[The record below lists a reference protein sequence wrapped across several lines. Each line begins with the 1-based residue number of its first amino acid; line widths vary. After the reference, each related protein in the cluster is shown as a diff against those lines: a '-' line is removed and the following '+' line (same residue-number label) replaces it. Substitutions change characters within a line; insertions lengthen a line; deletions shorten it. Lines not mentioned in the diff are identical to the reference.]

1 MNESNQKLYN
11 LLVERGL
18 YTKSYDEF
26 TTQFQPVEKQGKLY
40 NLLQDEQLYSKS
52 YEEFKQQFFPVTPED
67 PQKKKDGASES
78 DASPS
83 YGLEPGTLGW
93 SLAKF
98 ATRFT
103 PHYLQPFAGKV
114 ADRMEAQ
121 EEALMDAGMLED
133 FNRYDFGDF
142 DASSVAAD
150 AQKRTKAR
158 TANVYEELGRD
169 EEFRLG
175 LAKIDEKNVG
185 DRVVVS
191 ARPNIGVRSDF
202 QQVNVRDREL
212 TQKDIDREKE
222 QFIAK
227 AFGEKITE
235 FNQGELKQ
243 SILDNLTPEQREDKE
258 FLAMLSDKLYYHAGV
273 NADLDGDG
281 RYNDQPLVQDAITAF
296 DSSLQS
302 IVDGLN
308 VPIMMATME
317 EEELKEAFA
326 DMNKTAEV
334 RGRLQTRYDSGIT
347 ESYGQGDI
355 FNGTKQLLTGLAGA
369 APSIAIST
377 TGIGGAAVLGVSGG
391 FRSWAEVAYDDKF
404 TNDYGRYG
412 YAIANGVGDFAFAAI
427 GSAIFKGSQQ
437 AAMRAFEAGAK
448 SAKDA
453 GKFMTKEMIK
463 GYAYRKGIAFSSEF
477 LEEASVE
484 LATSYFRAIGQGK
497 EFDLAANIGNIIDAG
512 LIGGFAGVSIDVM
525 GNRSGRVK
533 AASNARAN
541 LAAETQRQL
550 ESHRAQLQRE
560 LAGYAT
566 GDPRT
571 QEIQAEINRINSDI
585 ESIVRGRE
593 DFYTMMSVRHEA
605 DFREMQALDA
615 EIERMAARLNED
627 GISSEE
633 RSVLEERQKSAI
645 KRRLEIQQAHIEES
659 VELNQE
665 ESESLFSG
673 SVRDAMSAIDEEL
686 GAARNAAE
694 YLRDRM
700 GTQDPPSQ
708 AAVDKA
714 NETVN
719 DLTQRKR
726 DIQKLIGEIE
736 QARSEARSARAEAQ
750 TEGGDIEAF
759 NEAMD
764 KVAVLESALAEA
776 SGINGRTV
784 SGPSRFVGDILDIN
798 AQIANRSTPQWTEA
812 NIEAMENSGLTR
824 DQIEGILQSENYAM
838 ITAENPN
845 NRAISDESNAANNKR
860 AEEYIKS
867 LGLDYHKIIGR
878 YDGKGENSFLVEGM
892 TREQAA
898 EFARQFDQE
907 SIAHRDGLVLRDG
920 SMQMFNEGVGFDNSL
935 DNFFSALKD
944 SEGNAVRFAKPLSD
958 KFVDKDGNEI
968 SSQDFEN
975 RVRDL
980 ESNMQTIEDYI
991 VEQVT
996 KQDSEAKSEEVNVN
1010 QRRSTPQGSME
1021 VTLKNGAKVGDPGI
1035 VNKNEAK
1042 TINNLYKLF
1051 HNLYGGDVRMVIIP
1065 EGSASDVMGE
1075 GNGGLFYEMLDG
1087 VPTIHLSPST
1097 VRENAAFESEVAKG
1111 YGKKYR
1117 TKSFAETVVEEVA
1130 HAVIGPSFETLPENV
1145 QRKLEERA
1153 FEIARSANDGGALEY
1168 RLQAKKSSYEAMGDP
1183 RGDALVRE
1191 EVVLDLISFLSGGGE
1206 KVKLG
1211 IADKVRLLVN
1221 DILVRAGLAKDMT
1234 LKDPNSIFRVA
1245 AQLNA
1250 ARKTGATFDANV
1262 KKGTDADTKASR
1274 SVNPFTI
1281 EKGSD
1286 GKVTVKLLEAVY
1298 AYRNGIKKDV
1308 GSREVTRKFNDKY
1321 HFVNWWKKATN
1332 FGADQH
1338 YSRFQTEDGK
1348 DINMSSV
1355 KKGFGRD
1362 QQPTGDVVND
1372 ALEIYKQRV
1381 LEAERQGLIDSDA
1394 KRMMLNNYYGVKRRY
1409 KGAEASQKAS
1419 FENYAKQMNDEA
1431 EAMLN
1436 RVSDRTGK
1444 GFDFDQ
1450 DTPSA
1455 KASQMLKFDLTEK
1468 GKYLSLVQKGDALS
1482 RRYGINFD
1490 PSNKAL
1496 TRMLHSSVA
1505 KETYGIDYD
1514 NQSEAEVT
1522 KRTTDALLGL
1532 VRSYYGTVGQRLDMF
1547 GSDPIEFFTRDKEQA
1562 KIDVSNMIKAMEG
1575 EVDSSEEGML
1585 VAYQFVKSCC
1595 SVGNR
1600 ARPNIDLA
1608 KQIMIE
1614 SARWRSRG
1622 GETYIDPRIIQDIRT
1637 GSSSAGLDI
1646 SGVPGVRRETIAD
1659 NLAKLNGQL
1668 ENFQTTDGQYNIVQF
1683 FDAMNQVDATAK
1695 SGAKR
1700 FVAQSAFSEKVGAF
1714 ALNLNGN
1721 EEAMTIDSH
1730 MGRTILQL
1738 LGNYN
1743 TFDGVMDRHR
1753 DKLASMTEMPAPK
1766 DLFELESYDRDLIER
1781 AGNLAGKSDESVRK
1795 KLERM
1800 LESIAG
1806 EDKPIPT
1813 NYKKRRVM
1821 ETVIANVAN
1830 EMGMPISQFTQLLF
1844 ADGQVMRG
1852 RTAGPGLYEDFATAA
1867 EQSRLMEDM
1876 TETERR
1882 QAKLDNLLVS
1892 ATNEAEA
1899 EARRRENL
1907 KKQLEATESPMP
1919 TALDEVKASS
1929 QLSFDFVPKQNADES
1944 PLYRRR
1950 TASEALQVSNGV
1962 RISDSTVRDALG
1974 TDATSRR
1981 ILGKK
1986 AQIAEGQ
1993 QVGVRLNLNVMK
2005 NTGVPVQTLHN
2016 KNATGEA
2023 LRYAGVV
2030 TVKDP
2035 VLAVNQKARRK
2046 IFSFQENKFPMASVN
2061 GGFLTDKI
2069 SESNFD
2075 GVKAFFNP
2083 LKHNVFVDAQGRP
2096 IKSAGEATIVGNTV
2110 YLRGDIE
2117 YYDYNDPILR
2127 EGRTES
2133 PEQKAKRIERGPK
2146 YDKAVNRFRA
2156 YAERVLGIEFAN
2168 DEDLREAYDN
2178 MTFTSQVALNESEVA
2193 SRAEEAVARASTR
2206 LVVRRYAG
2214 RKAKQYTEVR
2224 SDILNDPRNYFS
2236 RQSIAKAK
2244 DKLEIMTD
2252 QELIDIMTDDA
2263 LGRLQNRNDDMGV
2276 LASAEMIKRAVD
2288 RGDMDAIP
2296 GIVAEAAA
2304 IGTTAGRLLRH
2315 FRELKNA
2322 TPQGIVETLKKEIEA
2337 RGRTLSQAQENQLNN
2352 IASDLFRLQAEV
2364 EQLIKDGAQG
2374 IDVDA
2379 ELNAKVAELKEAE
2392 RRMDTFSNTMIERKW
2407 SEIGQMLI
2415 QGNLLTPMSQ
2425 ITNVGANVINAIG
2438 QVGVDLVAYPV
2449 ERLIKIFDKNSDPAR
2464 RPSFSAYMYGVRK
2477 FGSGFIEALNEVVT
2491 GQSQDVTEWRVNRG
2505 FMPFRSL
2512 TAAVAN
2518 DNLPLMLDGEPR
2530 VIDSQFVKLLVQGT
2544 IGVPAE
2550 IMFRFLSLGDTPF
2563 RRMFEG
2569 IDLYQQATEMGLE
2582 GEARENFIK
2591 YPGKRAKELAE
2602 SRGRKITFQEETT
2615 ASRMADDML
2624 QVVERAVDMIPG
2636 MDGKFFVRTFAPYR
2650 RTPANILYE
2659 SLTFAAPPFAIARA
2673 YKAMADGDSNR
2684 AAQNIGKAVV
2694 GGMASY
2700 TAAMLIKEGL
2710 LSGPIDFEDDEERNL
2725 MYDQFPPNSINI
2737 SGLKR
2742 LLKGEDPAKQPD
2754 DYFFSYSKLGIIGA
2768 LFGATA
2774 KGMTKEELQSRED
2787 EPLITSTIKDA
2798 FGIKSFSTMSHMMDQ
2813 SFLQGIK
2820 GLTDVLSA
2828 TEENEMERAVE
2839 NWFRSTFQAVSATAL
2854 PNTLSAL
2861 YRSHREHLPDKRAT
2875 KDADMLERIGT
2886 MMKYTILDRTFGLG
2900 GVPVRVNWKGEP
2912 IKQTPRGTDGYFYQ
2926 LFDITKA
2933 RQAEADPVS
2942 NEIYR
2947 LFEQTEEITSAV
2959 GTPRFA
2965 STSQVSIPDVIK
2977 PRDKYRARRA
2987 GVDFAW
2993 MDDEEFMSERVRL
3006 NTEQINRMMT
3016 VAGKNRY
3023 QDLEKLINTRMYN
3036 AATDEEKVDMMDE
3049 INRDYTKV
3057 WSYEGNNL
3065 APHTVELCKIINEI
3079 YEGRKKED

>member
-1 MNESNQKLYN
+1 MNEN
-11 LLVERGL
+11 
-18 YTKSYDEF
+18 
-26 TTQFQPVEKQGKLY
+26 
-40 NLLQDEQLYSKS
+40 EQLLKDYVATWDKYQDWDTVNSKFP
-52 YEEFKQQFFPVTPED
+52 EFESVDPQILKDYVATWEKYQNWDQVNERFPEFFPE
-67 PQKKKDGASES
+67 KKKDGASES
-78 DASPS
+78 EGSQS
-83 YGLEPGTLGW
+83 TGLEPGTLGW
-93 SLAKF
+93 SLTKF
-98 ATRFT
+98 ANRFV
-103 PHYLQPFAGKV
+103 PYVGGIA
-114 ADRMEAQ
+114 AANMEAT

-142 DASSVAAD
+142 DANSVAVD
-150 AQKRTKAR
+150 AQQRAEAR
-158 TANVYEELGRD
+158 TANIYDQLAND
-169 EEFRLG
+169 EDFRLG
-175 LAKIDEKNVG
+175 LARIDEKNAGDKVAVG
-185 DRVVVS
+185 MAYS
-191 ARPNIGVRSDF
+191 GYGASYSPI
-202 QQVNVRDREL
+202 QHREI
-212 TQKDIDREKE
+212 TQDEIDKERE
-222 QFIAK
+222 QFIANAYK
-227 AFGEKITE
+227 EKLTE
-235 FNQGELKQ
+235 FNQGELKE
-243 SILDNLTPEQREDKE
+243 SILESLTPEQREDKE

-281 RYNDQPLVQDAITAF
+281 RYNDQPLVQDAINAF
-296 DSSLQS
+296 DSSVQS
-302 IVDGLN
+302 LVDGLS

-317 EEELKEAFA
+317 EEELEEAFA
-326 DMNKTAEV
+326 DMNKKAEV
-334 RGRLQTRYDSGIT
+334 RGRLQTQYDSGIT
-347 ESYGQGDI
+347 ESYGHGDI

-369 APSIAIST
+369 APSIMLST
-377 TGIGGAAVLGVSGG
+377 TGIGGAVALGVSGG
-391 FRSWAEVAYDDKF
+391 FRSYAEVAYDDKF
-404 TNDYGRYG
+404 TNDFGKYG
-412 YAIANGVGDFAFAAI
+412 YAIANGIGDFAFARI
-427 GSAIFKGSQQ
+427 GNAIFKGAEQ
-437 AAMRAFEAGAK
+437 AAIRSFQAGAK
-448 SAKDA
+448 GARDA

-463 GYAYRKGIAFSSEF
+463 GYGYRKGIAFSSEF
-477 LEEASVE
+477 LEEAGTE
-484 LATSYFRAIGQGK
+484 LATSYFSAIGQGK
-497 EFDLAANIGNIIDAG
+497 KFNLAEEIASVIDAG
-512 LIGGFAGVSIDVM
+512 LIGGFAGVSIDTA
-525 GNRSGRVK
+525 GNTSGRIK

-550 ESHRAQLQRE
+550 EAQKAQLERE

-605 DFREMQALDA
+605 DFEEMRVLDA
-615 EIERMAARLNED
+615 EIERIASRLRED
-627 GISSEE
+627 GVSPEE

-659 VELNQE
+659 VELNKE
-665 ESESLFSG
+665 ESESLFG
-673 SVRDAMSAIDEEL
+673 KSVSDAMRSIDEEL
-686 GAARNAAE
+686 DAARNSAN

-719 DLTQRKR
+719 DLVQKKR
-726 DIQKLIGEIE
+726 DIQKLIGEVE
-736 QARSEARSARAEAQ
+736 QARGEVRSARAEAQ
-750 TEGGDIEAF
+750 TEGGDVEAF

-764 KVAVLESALAEA
+764 KLTVLEGALAEA
-776 SGINGRTV
+776 SGINERTV

-812 NIEAMENSGLTR
+812 NIEAMDNSGLTR

-838 ITAENPN
+838 LTAENPN
-845 NRAISDESNAANNKR
+845 ARAVSDESNAANNKK
-860 AEEYIKS
+860 AEEYIKG
-867 LGLDYHKIIGR
+867 LGLKYHKIIGR
-878 YDGKGENSFLVEGM
+878 YGNGENSFLVEGM
-892 TREQAA
+892 TREQSA

-907 SIAHRDGLVLRDG
+907 SVAHRDGLVLRDG
-920 SMQMFNEGVGFDNSL
+920 SMQMFEEGVSFDESL
-935 DNFFSALKD
+935 DNFFSAIKD
-944 SEGNAVRFAKPLSD
+944 NEGNVVRFAKPLSD

-968 SSQDFEN
+968 TSQDFDN
-975 RVRDL
+975 RVKDL
-980 ESNMQTIEDYI
+980 ESNMQAIEDYI
-991 VEQVT
+991 VEQAA
-996 KQDSEAKSEEVNVN
+996 KQDSEAGSEKVNVN
-1010 QRRSTPQGSME
+1010 QRGSLPQGSME
-1021 VTLKNGAKVGDPGI
+1021 VTLKSGVKVGDPGI
-1035 VNKNEAK
+1035 LNKNEAK

-1051 HNLYGGDVRMVIIP
+1051 HNLYGGDVRMAIIP
-1065 EGSASDVMGE
+1065 EGSSEAFMGE

-1087 VPTIHLSPST
+1087 IPTIHLSPST

-1130 HAVIGPSFETLPENV
+1130 HAVIGPSFETLPEAV
-1145 QRKLEERA
+1145 QKKLEARA

-1168 RLQAKKSSYEAMGDP
+1168 RLQAKKASYEAMGDP

-1206 KVKLG
+1206 KVNLK

-1245 AQLNA
+1245 AQLKA
-1250 ARKTGATFDANV
+1250 ARKSGTTFGANV
-1262 KKGTDADTKASR
+1262 RKGKDTDAKASR
-1274 SVNPFTI
+1274 AVNPFTI
-1281 EKGSD
+1281 EKGAD
-1286 GKVTVKLLEAVY
+1286 GKVTIKLLESIY
-1298 AYRNGIKKDV
+1298 TYKKGFKKDV

-1332 FGADQH
+1332 FGADTH
-1338 YSRFQTEDGK
+1338 YSRFQTEDGR

-1355 KKGFGRD
+1355 KKGFGRG

-1372 ALEIYKQRV
+1372 ALELYKQRV
-1381 LEAERQGLIDSDA
+1381 LEAERQGLIDSNA

-1409 KGAEASQKAS
+1409 KGVEDSKKGS
-1419 FENYAKQMNDEA
+1419 FESYAKKMNEEA
-1431 EAMLN
+1431 EAMLK
-1436 RVSDRTGK
+1436 RASDRTGK

-1455 KASQMLKFDLTEK
+1455 KASQMLKLDLIEK
-1468 GKYLSLVQKGDALS
+1468 GQYMSLIKKGDALS
-1482 RRYGINFD
+1482 TRYGINFD

-1505 KETYGIDYD
+1505 KEAYGIDYN
-1514 NQSEAEVT
+1514 NQSEAEVI

-1547 GSDPIEFFTRDKEQA
+1547 GSDPVEFFAKDKEQA
-1562 KIDVSNMIKAMEG
+1562 KIDVDNMIKAMGG
-1575 EVDSSEEGML
+1575 EIDSSEEGML
-1585 VAYQFVKSCC
+1585 AAYQFVKSCC

-1608 KQIMIE
+1608 KQVMLE
-1614 SARWRSRG
+1614 SARWRSSG
-1622 GETYIDPRIIQDIRT
+1622 GDAYIDPRIIQDIRE
-1637 GSSSAGLDI
+1637 GSDSAGLDI
-1646 SGVPGVRRETIAD
+1646 SGVPGKTRKTVAD
-1659 NLAKLNGQL
+1659 NLAKLNKQL
-1668 ENFQTTDGQYNIVQF
+1668 ENFQTAEGQYNIVQF
-1683 FDAMNQVDATAK
+1683 LDAMNQVDATSK

-1743 TFDGVMDRHR
+1743 TFEGVMDRHR
-1753 DKLASMTEMPAPK
+1753 DRLASMTEMPAPK
-1766 DLFELESYDRDLIER
+1766 DLFELESYDRDLIDR
-1781 AGNLAGKSDESVRK
+1781 AGNLAAKAEKPVRE

-1806 EDKPIPT
+1806 EDKPVPT
-1813 NYKKRRVM
+1813 EYKKRRVM
-1821 ETVIANVAN
+1821 ETVIANVSN

-1852 RTAGPGLYEDFATAA
+1852 RAAGPGLYEDFATAA

-1882 QAKLDNLLVS
+1882 RAKLDNLVIN
-1892 ATNEAEA
+1892 ATNEAVA
-1899 EARRRENL
+1899 DARQRENL

-1919 TALDEVKASS
+1919 AAADEVKASG
-1929 QLSFDFVPKQNADES
+1929 QLSLDLVPKQNADES

-1950 TASEALQVSNGV
+1950 TASEALQVSPDV
-1962 RISDSTVRDALG
+1962 RISERTVMDALG

-1981 ILGKK
+1981 ILGKDS
-1986 AQIAEGQ
+1986 QIAEGQ
-1993 QVGVRLNLNVMK
+1993 QIGVRLNLNVMK
-2005 NTGVPVQTLHN
+2005 NTGVPVQTLHD

-2030 TVKDP
+2030 TVKNP
-2035 VLAVNQKARRK
+2035 TLAVNQNARRK

-2083 LKHNVFVDAQGRP
+2083 FKHNVFVDAQGRP

-2117 YYDYNDPILR
+2117 YYDYNDPILK

-2156 YAERVLGIEFAN
+2156 YAERVMGLQFAN
-2168 DEDLREAYDN
+2168 DEDVREAYDN

-2206 LVVRRYAG
+2206 VLIRKTAG
-2214 RKAKQYTEVR
+2214 KAARKYGEVR
-2224 SDILNDPRNYFS
+2224 NQILQDPKNYFS
-2236 RQSIAKAK
+2236 RQSIAKVK
-2244 DKLEIMTD
+2244 DNLEVMTD

-2276 LASAEMIKRAVD
+2276 LASAEMIKRAVA

-2304 IGTTAGRLLRH
+2304 MGTTAGRLLRH
-2315 FRELKNA
+2315 FRELKNS
-2322 TPQGIVETLKKEIEA
+2322 TPVGITEIIRKEVEA
-2337 RGRTLSQAQENQLNN
+2337 RGRTLTSKQESQLET
-2352 IASDLFRLQAEV
+2352 IAGNLFRLQAEV
-2364 EQLIKDGAQG
+2364 EQLMKDGAQG

-2379 ELNAKVAELKEAE
+2379 ELRAKTKEMKEAE
-2392 RRMDTFSNTMIERKW
+2392 RALDTFANTVIERSW

-2415 QGNLLTPMSQ
+2415 QGNLLTPISQ
-2425 ITNVGANVINAIG
+2425 VTNVGANIINTIG
-2438 QVGVDLVAYPV
+2438 QIGVDLVAYPV
-2449 ERLIKIFDKNSDPAR
+2449 ERLINIFDRNSEPAR

-2477 FGSGFIEALNEVVT
+2477 FGSGFMEALNEVVT
-2491 GQSQDVTEWRVNRG
+2491 GQQQDVTEWRVNRG

-2512 TAAVAN
+2512 KAAVAN
-2518 DNLPLMLDGEPR
+2518 DNLPLMMDGEPR
-2530 VIDSQFVKLLVQGT
+2530 VVDSQFVKLLVQGT
-2544 IGVPAE
+2544 VGIPAE

-2569 IDLYQQATEMGLE
+2569 IDLYEQATEMGLE

-2591 YPGKRAKELAE
+2591 YPGKRAKEVAE
-2602 SRGRKITFQEETT
+2602 RRGRRLTFQEETA
-2615 ASRMADDML
+2615 ASRMADEGIKVIEKIFDG
-2624 QVVERAVDMIPG
+2624 IPFV
-2636 MDGKFFVRTFAPYR
+2636 DGKFLVRTFIPYR
-2650 RTPANILYE
+2650 RTPANMLYE
-2659 SLTFAAPPFAIARA
+2659 TLTFAAPPVAIARA
-2673 YKAMADGDSNR
+2673 YNALAEGDSR
-2684 AAQNIGKAVV
+2684 EASQNIGKAVI
-2694 GGMASY
+2694 GGMAST
-2700 TAAMLIKEGL
+2700 TAIMLLKEGL
-2710 LSGPIDFEDDEERNL
+2710 LSGPIDFGDDEERNL
-2725 MYDQFPPNSINI
+2725 MYDQFPPNSVNV
-2737 SGLKR
+2737 SGLRR
-2742 LLKGEDPAKQPD
+2742 LIAGEDPAKQPD
-2754 DYFFSYSKLGIIGA
+2754 DYFISYNKLGIIGA
-2768 LFGATA
+2768 IFGAVA
-2774 KGMTKEELQSRED
+2774 KGTSREEILERGD
-2787 EPLITSTIKDA
+2787 TPLVTHTIQDA
-2798 FGIKSFSTMSHMMDQ
+2798 FGLKAFSTMSHMMDQ
-2813 SFLQGIK
+2813 SFLQGIQ
-2820 GLTDVLSA
+2820 GLTGILSA
-2828 TEENEMERAVE
+2828 ATEGEVERAVE
-2839 NWFRSTFQAVSATAL
+2839 NWFKSMWQATTAMAL

-2861 YRSHREHLPDKRAT
+2861 YRSHREYLPDTRVT
-2875 KDADMLERIGT
+2875 KDMGVMERMYT
-2886 MMKYTILDRTFGLG
+2886 KAKYTVLDRTFGLG
-2900 GVPVRVNWKGEP
+2900 NVPIRVNWKGEP
-2912 IKQTPRGTDGYFYQ
+2912 IQQTPRGADEYMYQ

-2977 PRDKYRARRA
+2977 PRDKYMARRA
-2987 GVDFAW
+2987 GVDFDW
-2993 MDDEEFMSERVRL
+2993 MDDKEFMKENVRL
-3006 NTEQINRMMT
+3006 NTEQINRMMA

-3023 QDLEKLINTRMYN
+3023 ADLEKLINTRIYN
-3036 AATDEEKVDMMDE
+3036 AATDEEKIDMMDE
-3049 INRDYTKV
+3049 INRDYSRA
-3057 WSYEGNNL
+3057 WSYEGTNL
-3065 APHTVELCKIINEI
+3065 APHTVELCKILNEI
-3079 YEGRKKED
+3079 YEARKKED

>member
-1 MNESNQKLYN
+1 MNEN
-11 LLVERGL
+11 
-18 YTKSYDEF
+18 
-26 TTQFQPVEKQGKLY
+26 
-40 NLLQDEQLYSKS
+40 EQLLKDYVATWDKYQDWDTVNSKFP
-52 YEEFKQQFFPVTPED
+52 EFESVDPQILKDYVATWEKYQNWDQVNERFPEFFPE
-67 PQKKKDGASES
+67 KKKDGASES
-78 DASPS
+78 EGSPS
-83 YGLEPGTLGW
+83 TGLEPGTLAW
-93 SLAKF
+93 SLTKF
-98 ATRFT
+98 ASRALGGGFFGEGSAAT
-103 PHYLQPFAGKV
+103 
-114 ADRMEAQ
+114 RMEAT

-142 DASSVAAD
+142 DANAVAAD
-150 AQKRTKAR
+150 AQRRAEAR
-158 TANVYEELGRD
+158 TSNIYDQLAKD
-169 EEFRLG
+169 EVFRLG

-185 DRVVVS
+185 DQVVIDTGY
-191 ARPNIGVRSDF
+191 AGMGAAYMTD
-202 QQVNVRDREL
+202 QYREL
-212 TQKDIDREKE
+212 TQNDIDKERER
-222 QFIAK
+222 FIANSYK
-227 AFGEKITE
+227 EKLTE
-235 FNQGELKQ
+235 FNQGELRE
-243 SILDNLTPEQREDKE
+243 SILESLTPEQREDKE

-281 RYNDQPLVQDAITAF
+281 RYNDQPLVQDAVNAF
-296 DSSLQS
+296 DSSAQS
-302 IVDGLN
+302 LVDGLS

-334 RGRLQTRYDSGIT
+334 RGRLQTQYDSGIT

-369 APSIAIST
+369 APSIMIST
-377 TGIGGAAVLGVSGG
+377 TGLGGAAVLGVSGG
-391 FRSWAEVAYDDKF
+391 FRSYAEVAYDDKF
-404 TNDYGRYG
+404 TNDFGKYG
-412 YAIANGVGDFAFAAI
+412 YAIANGVGDFTFAAI
-427 GSAIFKGSQQ
+427 GSSIFKGSQQ
-437 AAMRAFEAGAK
+437 AAMRAFQSGAK
-448 SAKDA
+448 GAKDA
-453 GKFMTKEMIK
+453 GKFMTKEMLK
-463 GYAYRKGIAFSSEF
+463 GYGYRKGIAFSSEF

-484 LATSYFRAIGQGK
+484 LTTSYFKAIGQGK
-497 EFDLAANIGNIIDAG
+497 KFDLAEEMSSVIDAG
-512 LIGGFAGVSIDVM
+512 LIGGFAGVSIDVA
-525 GNRSGRVK
+525 GNTSGRIK

-550 ESHRAQLQRE
+550 EAQKAQLEKE

-593 DFYTMMSVRHEA
+593 DFYTMMSVRHES
-605 DFREMQALDA
+605 DFEEMRALDG
-615 EIERMAARLNED
+615 EIERIASRLRED
-627 GISSEE
+627 GVSSEE
-633 RSVLEERQKSAI
+633 KSVLEERQKSAI

-665 ESESLFSG
+665 ESELLFSR
-673 SVRDAMSAIDEEL
+673 SVGDAMRSIDEEL
-686 GAARNAAE
+686 DAARNSAN

-719 DLTQRKR
+719 ELIQRKR
-726 DIQKLIGEIE
+726 DIQKLIGEVE
-736 QARSEARSARAEAQ
+736 QARGEVRSARAESQ
-750 TEGGDIEAF
+750 TEGGDVEAF

-764 KVAVLESALAEA
+764 KLTVLEEALAEA
-776 SGINGRTV
+776 SGINERTV

-812 NIEAMENSGLTR
+812 NIEAMESSGLTR
-824 DQIEGILQSENYAM
+824 EQIEGILQSENYAM
-838 ITAENPN
+838 LTAENPN
-845 NRAISDESNAANNKR
+845 NRAVSDESNAANNKK
-860 AEEYIKS
+860 AEEYLKK
-867 LGLDYHKIIGR
+867 LGLKYHKIVGR
-878 YDGKGENSFLVEGM
+878 YGNGENSFLVEGM

-898 EFARQFDQE
+898 EFARQFNQE
-907 SIAHRDGLVLRDG
+907 SVAHRDGLVLRDG
-920 SMQMFNEGVGFDNSL
+920 SMQMFEEGVSFDESL
-935 DNFFSALKD
+935 DNFFSAIKD
-944 SEGNAVRFAKPLSD
+944 SEGNVVRFAKPLSS

-968 SSQDFEN
+968 TSQDFES
-975 RVRDL
+975 RVKDL
-980 ESNMQTIEDYI
+980 ESNMQAIEDYI
-991 VEQVT
+991 VEQAN
-996 KQDSEAKSEEVNVN
+996 KQESEAESQKATVDQNTGLPEGAISVNPKAGV
-1010 QRRSTPQGSME
+1010 
-1021 VTLKNGAKVGDPGI
+1021 KVGDGG
-1035 VNKNEAK
+1035 VLNKNEAR
-1042 TINNLYKLF
+1042 TINNLFKLF
-1051 HNLYGGDVRMVIIP
+1051 QSLYGSDARMVIMP
-1065 EGSASDVMGE
+1065 EGSQAFMGD
-1075 GNGGLFYEMLDG
+1075 GNGGLFFDMKDG
-1087 VPTIHLSPST
+1087 VPTIFVSPSQ
-1097 VRENAAFESEVAKG
+1097 VRINAAAEASQAKEQGVAF
-1111 YGKKYR
+1111 R
-1117 TKSFAETVVEEVA
+1117 TKSFAETVVEEVS
-1130 HAVIGPSFETLPENV
+1130 HAAVGPAF
-1145 QRKLEERA
+1145 QKLTDNEQINLEQRA
-1153 FEIARSANDGGALEY
+1153 FEIARKAKDKGALFN
-1168 RLQAKKSSYEAMGDP
+1168 RLTAKKATYTAQGKPASV
-1183 RGDALVRE
+1183 VRE
-1191 EVVLDLISFLSGGGE
+1191 EVVLDLISALSGGSSE
-1206 KVKLG
+1206 VNLG
-1211 IADKVRLLVN
+1211 MIDGVRRLVN
-1221 DILVRAGLAKDMT
+1221 EILVKAGMAKEMQI
-1234 LKDPNSIFRVA
+1234 KDPNSIFRVA

-1250 ARKTGATFDANV
+1250 ARKSGASFDANV
-1262 KKGTDADTKASR
+1262 NTSKDTEAKASGAL
-1274 SVNPFTI
+1274 NPFTL
-1281 EKGSD
+1281 KQGPD
-1286 GKVTVKLLEAVY
+1286 GKVTVKLLESVY
-1298 AYRNGIKKDV
+1298 TYRNGIKKDV

-1362 QQPTGDVVND
+1362 QQPTGDIVND

-1409 KGAEASQKAS
+1409 KGADASQKSS

-1431 EAMLN
+1431 EAMLK
-1436 RVSDRTGK
+1436 RASDRTGK
-1444 GFDFDQ
+1444 DFEFDQ
-1450 DTPSA
+1450 DTPSG
-1455 KASQMLKFDLTEK
+1455 KASQMLKLDLTEK
-1468 GKYLSLVQKGDALS
+1468 GMYLDLIKKGDALS
-1482 RRYGINFD
+1482 TMYGINFD
-1490 PSNKAL
+1490 TSNKAL

-1505 KETYGIDYD
+1505 KEAYGIDYD
-1514 NQSEAEVT
+1514 NQSEAEVI
-1522 KRTTDALLGL
+1522 KRTTSALLGL
-1532 VRSYYGTVGQRLDMF
+1532 VRSYYGTVGRRVEMF
-1547 GSDPIEFFTRDKEQA
+1547 GADPTEFFAKDKEQA
-1562 KIDVSNMIKAMEG
+1562 KIDVDNMIKAMDSEI
-1575 EVDSSEEGML
+1575 DSSEEGML
-1585 VAYQFVKSCC
+1585 VAYQFVKALT

-1600 ARPNIDLA
+1600 ANPNIVLA
-1608 KQIMIE
+1608 KQIMLE
-1614 SARWRSRG
+1614 SARWRGKG
-1622 GETYIDPRIIQDIRT
+1622 GNAYIDPRIIQDIRE
-1637 GSSSAGLDI
+1637 GSDSAGLDI
-1646 SGVPGVRRETIAD
+1646 SGVPGKTRKTIAD
-1659 NLAKLNGQL
+1659 NLDKFNKQM
-1668 ENFQTTDGQYNIVQF
+1668 ESFQTTEGQYNIVQF
-1683 FDAMNQVDATAK
+1683 LDAMNQVDSTAK

-1700 FVAQSAFSEKVGAF
+1700 FVAQSVFSEKVGAF

-1753 DKLASMTEMPAPK
+1753 DRLASMTEMPAPK

-1781 AGNLAGKSDESVRK
+1781 AGNLAGRAEKSVRS

-1800 LESIAG
+1800 LDSIAG
-1806 EDKPIPT
+1806 EDKPVPT

-1821 ETVIANVAN
+1821 ETVIANVASSL
-1830 EMGMPISQFTQLLF
+1830 GMPISQFTQLLF

-1852 RTAGPGLYEDFATAA
+1852 RAAGPGLYEDFATAA
-1867 EQSRLMEDM
+1867 EQARVMEDM

-1882 QAKLDNLLVS
+1882 QAQLDNLVVS
-1892 ATNEAEA
+1892 ATKEAVA

-1919 TALDEVKASS
+1919 TALDEAKASG
-1929 QLSFDFVPKQNADES
+1929 QLSFDFVSKQNADES

-1950 TASEALQVSNGV
+1950 TASEALQVSDGV
-1962 RISDSTVRDALG
+1962 RISESTVRDALG

-1981 ILGKK
+1981 ILGKD
-1986 AQIAEGQ
+1986 AQIAENQ

-2005 NTGVPVQTLHN
+2005 NTGVPVQTLHD

-2030 TVKDP
+2030 TVKNP
-2035 VLAVNQKARRK
+2035 TLAVNQKARRK

-2083 LKHNVFVDAQGRP
+2083 FKHNVFVDAQGRP

-2156 YAERVLGIEFAN
+2156 YAERVMGIEFAN

-2193 SRAEEAVARASTR
+2193 SRAEEAVERASTR
-2206 LVVRRYAG
+2206 LLIRKTAGKAARKYGSVRN
-2214 RKAKQYTEVR
+2214 Q
-2224 SDILNDPRNYFS
+2224 ILQDPKNYFS

-2244 DKLEIMTD
+2244 DNLEIMTD
-2252 QELIDIMTDDA
+2252 QELVDIMTDDA

-2276 LASAEMIKRAVD
+2276 LASAEMIKRAVA

-2315 FRELKNA
+2315 FRELKNS
-2322 TPQGIVETLKKEIEA
+2322 TPRGITEIIRKEVEA
-2337 RGRTLSQAQENQLNN
+2337 RGRTLTSAQESQLET
-2352 IASDLFRLQAEV
+2352 IAGNLFRLQAEV
-2364 EQLIKDGAQG
+2364 EQLMKDGAQG

-2379 ELNAKVAELKEAE
+2379 DLRAKTAEMKEAE
-2392 RRMDTFSNTMIERKW
+2392 RALDTFANTAIERSW

-2438 QVGVDLVAYPV
+2438 QIGVDLVAYPV
-2449 ERLIKIFDKNSDPAR
+2449 ERLINIFDKNSEPAR
-2464 RPSFSAYMYGVRK
+2464 RPSLSAYMYGMRK
-2477 FGSGFIEALNEVVT
+2477 FGGGFMEALNEVVT
-2491 GQSQDVTEWRVNRG
+2491 GQQQDVTEWRVNRG

-2512 TAAVAN
+2512 SAAVAN
-2518 DNLPLMLDGEPR
+2518 DNLPLMMDGEPR

-2544 IGVPAE
+2544 VGIPAE
-2550 IMFRFLSLGDTPF
+2550 IMFRLLSLGDTPF

-2569 IDLYQQATEMGLE
+2569 IDLYEQATEMGLE

-2591 YPGKRAKELAE
+2591 YPGKRAKAIAE
-2602 SRGRKITFQEETT
+2602 RRGKKLTFQEETA
-2615 ASRMADDML
+2615 ASRMADEGIKVIEKIFDG
-2624 QVVERAVDMIPG
+2624 IPF
-2636 MDGKFFVRTFAPYR
+2636 MDGKFLVRTFIPYR
-2650 RTPANILYE
+2650 RTPANMLYE
-2659 SLTFAAPPFAIARA
+2659 TLTFAAPPVAIARA
-2673 YKAMADGDSNR
+2673 YNALAEGDSR
-2684 AAQNIGKAVV
+2684 EASQNIGKAVI
-2694 GGMASY
+2694 GGMAST
-2700 TAAMLIKEGL
+2700 TAIMLLKEGL
-2710 LSGPIDFEDDEERNL
+2710 LSGPIDFGDDEERNL
-2725 MYDQFPPNSINI
+2725 MYDQFPPNSINV
-2737 SGLKR
+2737 SGLQR
-2742 LLKGEDPAKQPD
+2742 LIAGEDPAKQPD
-2754 DYFFSYSKLGIIGA
+2754 DYFISYNKLGIIGA
-2768 LFGATA
+2768 IFGAVA
-2774 KGMTKEELQSRED
+2774 KGTSRQEILERGD
-2787 EPLITSTIKDA
+2787 QPLVTHVIQES
-2798 FGIKSFSTMSHMMDQ
+2798 FGLKAFSTMSHMMDQ
-2813 SFLQGIK
+2813 SFLQGIQ
-2820 GLTDVLSA
+2820 GLTGILSA
-2828 TEENEMERAVE
+2828 ATEGEVERAVE
-2839 NWFRSTFQAVSATAL
+2839 NWFKSMWQATTAMAF

-2861 YRSHREHLPDKRAT
+2861 YRSHREYLPDTRVT
-2875 KDADMLERIGT
+2875 KDMDVMERLYT
-2886 MMKYTILDRTFGLG
+2886 AAKYIVLNRTFGLG
-2900 GVPVRVNWKGEP
+2900 NVPVRVNWKGEP
-2912 IKQTPRGTDGYFYQ
+2912 IQQTPRGANEYMYQ

-2965 STSQVSIPDVIK
+2965 GTSQVNIPDVIK
-2977 PRDKYRARRA
+2977 PRDKYMARRA

-2993 MDDEEFMSERVRL
+2993 MDDEEFMKESVRL
-3006 NTEQINRMMT
+3006 NTEQINRMMA

-3023 QDLEKLINTRMYN
+3023 ADLEKLINTRIYN
-3036 AATDEEKVDMMDE
+3036 AATDEEKIDMMDE
-3049 INRDYTKV
+3049 INRDYSRA
-3057 WSYEGNNL
+3057 WSYEGTNL
-3065 APHTVELCKIINEI
+3065 APHTVELCKILNEI
-3079 YEGRKKED
+3079 YEARKKED